1 MVWKTARAKLFR
13 TPIVLLV
20 LHALFMLWVGYRWQ
34 SAIRE
39 YGLVAGPEG
48 NYALTAVRWVDFLIY
63 PAGKAVYE
71 TIVTSNSSTV
81 QSFLSWL
88 RADSFGD
95 MELRVLWPLFFTLG
109 SIQWLLT
116 GFIVDWTRRMFR
128 KGRSV
133 SSASP

>member
-1 MVWKTARAKLFR
+1 MAWKTVSVKLFR
-13 TPIVLLV
+13 TPIILLA
-20 LHALFMLWVGYRWQ
+20 LHAGFMLWVGYRWQ

-48 NYALTAVRWVDFLIY
+48 NYALTTVRWVDFLTY

-71 TIVTSNSSTV
+71 TIVTSNSPTT

-95 MELRVLWPLFFTLG
+95 MGLRVLWPLLFTFG
-109 SIQWLLT
+109 SLQWLLT
-116 GFIVDWTRRMFR
+116 GFIVDWTRRMLR
-128 KGRSV
+128 KRTPV